1 MEKRVIIIKKHKGI
15 GDTVAAITKATGL
28 DKLVGKDCGCPER
41 QEAWNDPELLVNRVF
56 YGTKQ
61 DIEVLRDSPGRS
73 RAEEGESKKN

>member
-1 MEKRVIIIKKHKGI
+1 MIIIKRHKGI
-15 GDTVAAITKATGL
+15 GDTVAAITKATRL
-28 DKLVGKDCGCPER
+28 DKLVGEDCGCGER
-41 QEAWNDPELLVNRVF
+41 QEAWNDPGLLVNRIF